1 MVDSAGEPR
10 ELAEAI
16 SALLGRS
23 NQPLDLQ
30 VAPIEGGRNNRVF
43 RVDGAG
49 KPLLLKS
56 YFSSEADRRDR
67 FTAEHG
73 FYDFLESCG
82 SEQTPKQVAW
92 DSSRRL
98 GLFSFIE
105 GTKLDAGEIDESA
118 VDTALSFFSAINR
131 SRESVAAKSL
141 GAASEACFSVEGH
154 LSLVNARVERIR
166 AIAPNSA
173 YSASAFSFVRDRL
186 VPAWASVRESARGEC
201 ERAGISP
208 ALELSVEQRC
218 ISPSDFGF
226 HNAIRRD
233 DGRLI
238 FFDFEYAGWDDPA
251 KLASDFFCQQQ
262 KPVPL
267 RFRER
272 VVEGIAPAL
281 ADSSGLA
288 ARAALLLPVYQVK
301 WCCIILN
308 DFLTADSARRSF
320 AERSVSSEDRQSRQ
334 LAAAERLLDRIEVQP
349 R

>member
-1 MVDSAGEPR
+1 VDSAAEPR
-10 ELAEAI
+10 ELAETI
-16 SALLGRS
+16 STLLGR
-23 NQPLDLQ
+23 PDRPFDLH
-30 VAPIEGGRNNRVF
+30 VEAIEGGRNNRVF
-43 RVDGAG
+43 RVDGVG

-56 YFSSEADRRDR
+56 YFSSETDRRDR
-67 FTAEHG
+67 YAAEHG

-82 SEQTPKQVAW
+82 SEQTPKPVAW
-92 DSSRRL
+92 DPSRRL

-105 GTKLDAGEIDESA
+105 GRKLDGGEIDESA
-118 VDTALSFFSAINR
+118 VDTALSFFSAINQCR
-131 SRESVAAKSL
+131 DSVAAKRL
-141 GAASEACFSVEGH
+141 GDASEACFSVEAH
-154 LSLVNARVERIR
+154 LSLVNARLERIR
-166 AIAPNSA
+166 TIAPNSA
-173 YSASAFSFVRDRL
+173 LSATALSFVRDRL
-186 VPAWASVRESARGEC
+186 MPAWVSVRESVREEC
-201 ERAGISP
+201 KRVGISP
-208 ALELSVEQRC
+208 TRELSVEQRC

-233 DGRLI
+233 DGHLV

-251 KLASDFFCQQQ
+251 KLVSDFFCQQQ

-267 RFRER
+267 IFRDR
-272 VVEGIAPAL
+272 VVKGIAPAL
-281 ADSSGLA
+281 GDSSGLA

-320 AERSVSSEDRQSRQ
+320 AERSVSSDDRRSRQ